1 MKRFIILLCT
11 LTISGMLYG
20 QQDILDSY
28 VNEGLENNLM
38 LKQKRI
44 TLKQSLEAL
53 NEARGMFLPSLN
65 VEARYSRAGGGRMI
79 DIPIGDLMNPVN
91 STLNELLAS
100 VGQPPSFPT
109 DLPNENIP
117 FLREEEHETKLR
129 LVQPIF
135 NPAIYYNVKIRSQQS
150 QLSELDLSLFR
161 KTLIA
166 DIKTAY
172 LNYLKT
178 VKVADLYRRTRV
190 LLEENLRVNQRLVD
204 NGKATEDAVFRA
216 EAELSELSRQQEE
229 ALKNKTL
236 AAAWFNFLLN
246 RSLDSTIDIMTVRTF
261 DRTFDKDVATYQQ
274 MALQN
279 REEIKQLSAALAIS
293 QHNISLSK
301 SSYVPQIT
309 GVVDYGYQGE
319 KYRFTE
325 KDDYWMAS
333 LVLNWNLFKGFQDKS
348 RYDQAALDRK
358 KLNFQKLELNN
369 RISLQVQEAY
379 ENIRVARKSLKAT
392 RDRLQSMKKTYRLVR
407 KKYEQGMTPQIDY
420 LDARTQMTSAEIG
433 VIIAEYDLHIKSVEF
448 DKSIG
453 M

>member
-1 MKRFIILLCT
+1 MAGLLH
-11 LTISGMLYG
+11 G
-20 QQDILDSY
+20 QQGILEAY

-38 LKQKRI
+38 LKQKSI
-44 TLKQSLEAL
+44 TFKQSLEAL

-150 QLSELDLSLFR
+150 HLSELDLSLF
-161 KTLIA
+161 KKALTA

-178 VKVADLYRRTRV
+178 VKVADLYDKTRE
-190 LLEENLRVNQRLVD
+190 LLEENLRVNKRLVD
-204 NGKATEDAVFRA
+204 SGKATEDAVFRA
-216 EAELSELSRQQEE
+216 DAELSELTQQQAE
-229 ALKNKTL
+229 ALKNKKL

-246 RSLDSTIDIMTVRTF
+246 RSLDSPIDIMNIQAF
-261 DRTFDKDVATYQQ
+261 DQTLDKDIENYRQ
-274 MALQN
+274 MALEN
-279 REEIKQLSAALAIS
+279 REEIKQLSAALTIS
-293 QHNISLSK
+293 EHNLNLSK

-333 LVLNWNLFKGFQDKS
+333 LVLNWNLFNGFQDKS
-348 RYDQAALDRK
+348 RYDQAVLSMNRLD
-358 KLNFQKLELNN
+358 LQKLELNKK
-369 RISLQVQEAY
+369 ISLQVQEAY
-379 ENIRVARKSLKAT
+379 ENIKVAGKSLEAA
-392 RDRLQSMKKTYRLVR
+392 RDRLQSTKKTFRLVR

-420 LDARTQMTSAEIG
+420 LDARTRMTNAEIG
-433 VIIAEYDLHIKSVEF
+433 VIIAEYDLLIKSVEF